1 MTLNS
6 SATKMAEYIMK
17 KANISQ
23 RKKAVFVYGCEL
35 TLSTAASILSIIFFS
50 ILLNAVYSS
59 FVFLFIFMG
68 IRFFSGGYHAK
79 TYFHC
84 FLLTNFVYILS
95 FLFSKHILILM
106 SWTVKAMLLFGSAII
121 IVALATIRHKKHPLT
136 EQIYQKNARIAR
148 IITVLIT
155 LVAIS
160 LLIKSSTSLV
170 LTMIVVTLMA
180 TAIMMIIPK
189 FQEGVE

>member
-121 IVALATIRHKKHPLT
+121 IVALAPIRHKKHPLT
-136 EQIYQKNARIAR
+136 EQIYQKYARIAR
-148 IITVLIT
+148 IISV
-155 LVAIS
+155 
-160 LLIKSSTSLV
+160 
-170 LTMIVVTLMA
+170 
-180 TAIMMIIPK
+180 
-189 FQEGVE
+189 

>member
-23 RKKAVFVYGCEL
+23 RKKAVFVYGWEL

-121 IVALATIRHKKHPLT
+121 IVALAPIRHKKHPLT

>member
-1 MTLNS
+1 
-6 SATKMAEYIMK
+6 
-17 KANISQ
+17 
-23 RKKAVFVYGCEL
+23 
-35 TLSTAASILSIIFFS
+35 
-50 ILLNAVYSS
+50 
-59 FVFLFIFMG
+59 
-68 IRFFSGGYHAK
+68 
-79 TYFHC
+79 
-84 FLLTNFVYILS
+84 
-95 FLFSKHILILM
+95 
-106 SWTVKAMLLFGSAII
+106 MLLFGSAII
-121 IVALATIRHKKHPLT
+121 IVALAPIRHKKHPLT

>member
-68 IRFFSGGYHAK
+68 IR
-79 TYFHC
+79 YFHC

-121 IVALATIRHKKHPLT
+121 IVALAPIRHKKHPLT